1 MLRNILWWLR
11 DGADEDVPEVGGC
24 RKEIVIDSVCEGLVM
39 IYLTGDTNGPLDFDR
54 IRPENL
60 IRHGVFWRE

>member
-1 MLRNILWWLR
+1 
-11 DGADEDVPEVGGC
+11 
-24 RKEIVIDSVCEGLVM
+24 M